1 MLANIVNAA
10 GIHPHVERAHSVSGS
25 NQAHSLIIFLHLAR
39 AFELRRQP
47 LDRDKMLVL
56 AGAEAAEL
64 GLHPIGA
71 VCGRKILENN
81 TGHMLR
87 YYRSFAHALAD
98 DDFQVYLRQV
108 RRAFPREKAELLLQE
123 FGIVLGNEQATYACD
138 YEYAASLLGS
148 TPEELECELA
158 ANREFPRP
166 TGDDLAPPVSPNW
179 PLTIVLLGLLLVVVA
194 WAVWQFLHTA

>member
-1 MLANIVNAA
+1 M
-10 GIHPHVERAHSVSGS
+10 SGS
-25 NQAHSLIIFLHLAR
+25 DQAQLLIVFLHLAR

-71 VCGRKILENN
+71 ICGRKILENN

-87 YYRSFAHALAD
+87 YYRSFSHALAD

-108 RRAFPREKAELLLQE
+108 RRAYPREKAELLLQE
-123 FGIVLGNEQATYACD
+123 FGIELGNERATYASD
-138 YEYAASLLGS
+138 YEYAASLLGT
-148 TPEELECELA
+148 TPVELEAKLA
-158 ANREFPRP
+158 SNRDFPRP
-166 TGDDLAPPVSPNW
+166 IGEDLESPTTNW
-179 PLTIVLLGLLLVVVA
+179 PLTLTLLAALLLVAA
-194 WAVWQFLHTA
+194 WAAWQFLRTA